1 MEEEGGGTEGRKAS
15 ISEALQ
21 DLVARLAVQLQE
33 EANARIDTIRAHSAD
48 KEKQHSEALT
58 ALQKDLHVLS
68 GQLKQAEAAMHQEAT
83 AHSHTR
89 ETLQRETI
97 SRHTLEQQVTDL
109 KERLAEKRGTP
120 PIARRKKHQHAR
132 DALEHYRQS
141 VKEQRDQDQRRHE
154 QQIQQLQAEMRQL
167 QQSLIVKQDDVT
179 RLNQEGARLVADLA
193 HAQSALYD
201 QQTRGRQFEQKL
213 EALQAVEQYGKSR
226 CGAARG

>member
-1 MEEEGGGTEGRKAS
+1 MARTGLYKSDVKKARDSLLAQSKNPSVDAVRVALGNTGSKTTIHKYLKELEEEGGGTEGRKAS

-109 KERLAEKRGTP
+109 KERLAENEAHRRSLEETSARARCARALP
-120 PIARRKKHQHAR
+120 PIGQGTARP
-132 DALEHYRQS
+132 
-141 VKEQRDQDQRRHE
+141 
-154 QQIQQLQAEMRQL
+154 
-167 QQSLIVKQDDVT
+167 
-179 RLNQEGARLVADLA
+179 G
-193 HAQSALYD
+193 SAP
-201 QQTRGRQFEQKL
+201 
-213 EALQAVEQYGKSR
+213 A
-226 CGAARG
+226 